1 MLLPLTLSLVVI
13 FMDRV
18 RFLDYGKGG
27 GSKGWRGSRH
37 GATSRQDLVEVG
49 INRGS
54 LSDTFQDQR
63 HLLLDAIAPYADTV
77 LQATVSILVT

>member
-1 MLLPLTLSLVVI
+1 M
-13 FMDRV
+13 
-18 RFLDYGKGG
+18 
-27 GSKGWRGSRH
+27 
-37 GATSRQDLVEVG
+37 G